1 MQALGGAEFR
11 AAEGMG
17 DHDVINNGQAEHGRG
32 LSCAVRRFMHH
43 R

>member
-17 DHDVINNGQAEHGRG
+17 DHDVINDGQAEHGRVI
-32 LSCAVRRFMHH
+32 LCVSALHAP
-43 R
+43 